1 MEIINVLELQNGV
14 PNSLTSFSDKDK
26 NGNEKAEEFFI
37 NTIESYSGR
46 QLDEEDKDFY
56 LNEGYYGDEYGYEIY
71 IIHSDINE

>member
-14 PNSLTSFSDKDK
+14 PSSLTSFSDKDK

-37 NTIESYSGR
+37 NAIEIYSEK

>member
-14 PNSLTSFSDKDK
+14 PNSITSFSDKDK

-37 NTIESYSGR
+37 NTIEIYSGK
-46 QLDEEDKDFY
+46 QLEEEDKDFY
-56 LNEGYYGDEYGYEIY
+56 LDNGYYGDDDGYEIY

>member
-37 NTIESYSGR
+37 NTIESYLGR

-56 LNEGYYGDEYGYEIY
+56 LNEGYYGDEHGYDIY

>member
-14 PNSLTSFSDKDK
+14 PNSITSFSDKDK

-37 NTIESYSGR
+37 NTIEIYSGK
-46 QLDEEDKDFY
+46 QLEEEDKEFY
-56 LNEGYYGDEYGYEIY
+56 LEECYYGDDDGYEIY